1 MKKQQFLGLAFASLL
16 GGVIAIG
23 GYKLVVEEEPTT
35 IIQPV
40 KESIQFS
47 SFNSKPSTVMA
58 GEGLNFVEAAKH
70 TTPGVVHI
78 RTIYNGSSSRSQQS
92 PFDDYFRDFFG
103 DSRRQPNRP
112 QSAGTGSGV
121 IISDDGY
128 IVTNNHVV
136 DDADEIEVLLND
148 NSTYKGKIIGT
159 DPTTDLALIKIEATD
174 LPAVSM
180 GNSDEIQVG
189 EWVLAVGNPFDFRST
204 VTAGIVSAKGRN
216 INILRDRNGMQIES
230 FIQTDAA
237 VNPGNSGG
245 ALVNL
250 RGELVGIN
258 TAIATPTGTFAGY
271 SFAVPSLLVNKVVRD
286 LKEHGIV
293 QRALLGINIRDV
305 TAQLSEDE
313 DLDILE
319 GVYVINVND
328 ESAADDAGM
337 KSGDVIVAIN
347 NEKVTK
353 TAELQEKVALNRP
366 GDRIKVTLI
375 REGKEKEIYATLKNT
390 FGTTEVIASNNSFV
404 LEGATFE
411 DVTEREIERLGLR
424 NGGVQLVSL
433 DKGKWKEAGI
443 KEGFIVT
450 SIDKRAV
457 SSVEDLSRALA
468 RTGEASGRLIEGV
481 YPDGSRA
488 YYGIGW

>member
-1 MKKQQFLGLAFASLL
+1 MMNKQQFLGLAFASLL
-16 GGVIAIG
+16 GGIIALG
-23 GYKLVVEEEPTT
+23 GYKLISEEPIT

-40 KESIQFS
+40 KESVQFS
-47 SFNSKPSTVMA
+47 NFKAKPSTAMA
-58 GEGLNFVEAAKH
+58 SEGLNFVEAAKK

-78 RTIYNGSSSRSQQS
+78 RTIYNSSASRNQQS
-92 PFDDYFRDFFG
+92 PFDEYFKDFFG
-103 DSRRQPNRP
+103 DNRRQPNRQ

-121 IISDDGY
+121 IISEDGY
-128 IVTNNHVV
+128 IVTNNHVI
-136 DDADEIEVLLND
+136 DNADEIEVLLND
-148 NSTYKGKIIGT
+148 NSTYKGKIVGT
-159 DPTTDLALIKIEATD
+159 DPTTDLALVKIEATG
-174 LPAVSM
+174 LPTVAM
-180 GNSDEIQVG
+180 GNSDDIQVG

-286 LKEHGIV
+286 LKEHGVV

-305 TAQLSEDE
+305 TAQLSEAE
-313 DLDILE
+313 GLEVLE
-319 GVYVINVND
+319 GVFVLNVND

-337 KSGDVIVAIN
+337 ENGDVIIAIN
-347 NEKVTK
+347 DEKVTK

-366 GDRIKVTLI
+366 GDRIKVTFI
-375 REGKEKEIYATLKNT
+375 RDGKEKEIYATLKNT
-390 FGTTEVIASNNSFV
+390 FGTTEVIASNNSFI

-411 DVTEREIERLGLR
+411 DVSEKEIEKLSLR
-424 NGGVQLVSL
+424 SGGVQLVNLES
-433 DKGKWKEAGI
+433 GKWQEAGI

-450 SIDKRAV
+450 SIDKRTV
-457 SSVEDLSRALA
+457 TNVEDFSRALA
-468 RTGEASGRLIEGV
+468 QTGDDSGRLIEGV
-481 YPDGSRA
+481 YPDGRRA

>member
-1 MKKQQFLGLAFASLL
+1 MNKQQFLGLAFASLL
-16 GGVIAIG
+16 GGVIALG
-23 GYKLVVEEEPTT
+23 GYKLIVEEVPTT
-35 IIQPV
+35 IIQPLQ
-40 KESIQFS
+40 ESVQFS
-47 SFNSKPSTVMA
+47 NYKAKPTSSLTSESMSFVN
-58 GEGLNFVEAAKH
+58 AAKL

-78 RTIYNGSSSRSQQS
+78 RTIYNGSSSSLQQS

-103 DSRRQPNRP
+103 DNRRQPNRP
-112 QSAGTGSGV
+112 KSAGTGSGV
-121 IISDDGY
+121 IISEDGY

-136 DDADEIEVLLND
+136 NNADEIEVLLND
-148 NSTYKGKIIGT
+148 NSTFKGKIIGT
-159 DPTTDLALIKIEATD
+159 DPTTDLALIKIEASG
-174 LPAVSM
+174 LPKVIM
-180 GNSDEIQVG
+180 GNSDDIQVG

-245 ALVNL
+245 ALVNI

-258 TAIATPTGTFAGY
+258 TAIATPTGTYAGY

-286 LKEHGIV
+286 LKEHGVV

-305 TAQLSEDE
+305 TSQLSEE
-313 DLDILE
+313 EGLELLD

-337 KSGDVIVAIN
+337 ESGDVIVAIN
-347 NEKVTK
+347 DEKVTK

-375 REGKEKEIYATLKNT
+375 RDGREKEVYATLKNT
-390 FGTTEVIASNNSFV
+390 FGNTEVIASNNNFI

-411 DVTEREIERLGLR
+411 DVSKKMVDRLRLR
-424 NGGVQLVSL
+424 NGGVQLVQL
-433 DKGKWKEAGI
+433 EKGKWKEAGI

-450 SIDKRAV
+450 SIDKRAITN
-457 SSVEDLSRALA
+457 VEDLSRALA
-468 RTGEASGRLIEGV
+468 RTDDGSGRLIEGV